1 MNKLDLHGVRHVD
14 VDRIVENFVLL
25 NKPPLTIITGN
36 SHRMMQIVINCL
48 VTHDINF
55 ERWGSGTIKIL

>member
-1 MNKLDLHGVRHVD
+1 MELDLHGIKHEN

-36 SHRMMQIVINCL
+36 SHKMKDIVEDVL
-48 VTHDINF
+48 KRHSVKF
-55 ERWGSGTIKIL
+55 EEWSNAVWKIL